1 MNSFIILK
9 IYTIYLREYF
19 EFNEKLRKTLYFIRY
34 NYRNNENNYINAQ
47 NMLTNWND
55 RFDSK

>member
-1 MNSFIILK
+1 MNSFTILK

-19 EFNEKLRKTLYFIRY
+19 EFNEKLRKTLNFIRY